1 MCRVSV
7 IVPVYQVEQ
16 YLAKCLD
23 SILAQTFTD
32 FELILVNDGTRDRCP
47 EIMDEYAARDTRIRL
62 VHKENGGLSS
72 ARNAGLDI
80 ARGEYI
86 VFVDSDD
93 TVEPTMIADAVRTA
107 EKAHADLVIYNYR
120 LVTEKGVQGAYLPM
134 KDEVIDLDALGLDN
148 YFYRYWMPYVHGQE
162 AWCRLY
168 KREIIEQNHLRY
180 APNDEVFAEDTL
192 FSAMY
197 LMHVHTIAAL
207 AKPYVNYLQR
217 GDSLMGMIKPNLCRR
232 LITLSVR
239 LTDYVKACGRDKELA
254 DVLPVLCYDKL
265 ICKGI
270 RLDPSLEDVYAAMT
284 QMGQNATLRGLLHA
298 LLGVKPLAMYTLKT
312 GKGIRT
318 QVRARMFAAR
328 WLRGDVRGAA
338 ALVQG
343 REEQA

>member
-1 MCRVSV
+1 M
-7 IVPVYQVEQ
+7 
-16 YLAKCLD
+16 
-23 SILAQTFTD
+23 AQTFTD

-47 EIMDEYAARDTRIRL
+47 EIMDEYAARDARIRL

-93 TVEPTMIADAVRTA
+93 TVEPTMIADAVQAA

-207 AKPYVNYLQR
+207 AKPM
-217 GDSLMGMIKPNLCRR
+217 S
-232 LITLSVR
+232 T
-239 LTDYVKACGRDKELA
+239 
-254 DVLPVLCYDKL
+254 
-265 ICKGI
+265 ICSAAI
-270 RLDPSLEDVYAAMT
+270 R
-284 QMGQNATLRGLLHA
+284 
-298 LLGVKPLAMYTLKT
+298 
-312 GKGIRT
+312 
-318 QVRARMFAAR
+318 
-328 WLRGDVRGAA
+328 
-338 ALVQG
+338 
-343 REEQA
+343 

>member
-7 IVPVYQVEQ
+7 IVPVYQVEA

-32 FELILVNDGTRDRCP
+32 FELILVDDGTRDDCP
-47 EIMDEYAARDTRIRL
+47 RIMTRYAAMDARIRCI
-62 VHKENGGLSS
+62 HKENGGLSS

-86 VFVDSDD
+86 AFVDSDD
-93 TVEPTMIADAVRTA
+93 TVEPTMLADAVAAA
-107 EKAHADLVIYNYR
+107 ERAGAELVIYNYR
-120 LVTEKGVQGAYLPM
+120 LVTQDGPQGAYLPM
-134 KDEVIDLDALGLDN
+134 KNETLDLDQMGLAD

-168 KREIIEQNHLRY
+168 RRDIIEQNHLRY
-180 APNDEVFAEDTL
+180 APNDEIFAEDTL

-197 LMHVHTIAAL
+197 LMHVHTLAAL